1 MTVLKESTNDR
12 IAEIQLLRRL
22 LVLIDE
28 EMTHVVEDS
37 SLFQMSLVAGKAA
50 GVSNNERKLLSSRTK
65 FPNVSPLL

>member
-1 MTVLKESTNDR
+1 MSVLKESTNDR

-22 LVLIDE
+22 LGTVLIDE

-50 GVSNNERKLLSSRTK
+50 GVSNNERK
-65 FPNVSPLL
+65 